1 VLGATGV
8 NLVIAVKLVAM
19 DFKLEQGSLNQQH
32 NLEENHVMVPFH
44 HLNLA
49 TIKVVQVSFLI
60 TLKSAPVLDRGRTES
75 FVMTY

>member
-19 DFKLEQGSLNQQH
+19 DFKLEQGSLIQQH
-32 NLEENHVMVPFH
+32 NLEENNVMVTFH

-49 TIKVVQVSFLI
+49 TLEAVSVSF
-60 TLKSAPVLDRGRTES
+60 
-75 FVMTY
+75 